1 MEGLISTV
9 LNKQDKVNKSVTN
22 DNIFNQSGQS
32 VLPNSKNAK
41 SNVLQK
47 KGSRLTPHKEQDDLR
62 RIMSGK

>member
-1 MEGLISTV
+1 VSYNQVEKRINDMEGLISTV

-41 SNVLQK
+41 
-47 KGSRLTPHKEQDDLR
+47 
-62 RIMSGK
+62 